1 VTTTFGDKE
10 HCVDRFKIA
19 LRYIFAVGI
28 IVVVT
33 LSLLPGND
41 VPSVGVSDKIEH
53 LVAYALLGLA
63 GGLAFPTRRGVIV
76 LLVLLPL
83 LGVALELAQPRV
95 PERSADVADALAD
108 WIGADL
114 TLLPILVV
122 RLRFG

>member
-1 VTTTFGDKE
+1 MTTTFGDQE
-10 HCVDRFKIA
+10 HCVDRLKIVS
-19 LRYIFAVGI
+19 RYIFGVGI
-28 IVVVT
+28 IAIAT

-41 VPSVGVSDKIEH
+41 VPSVGVSDKIQH

-63 GGLAFPTRRGVIV
+63 GGWAFPTRRGVIV

-83 LGVALELAQPRV
+83 LGVALEIAQLRV

-108 WIGADL
+108 WIGAGL
-114 TLLPILVV
+114 TLLPTLVV

>member
-1 VTTTFGDKE
+1 M
-10 HCVDRFKIA
+10 DRFKIVS
-19 LRYIFAVGI
+19 RYIFAVGI
-28 IVVVT
+28 IAVVI

-63 GGLAFPTRRGVIV
+63 GGLAFPTRRGAIV

-83 LGVALELAQPRV
+83 LGVALEIAQLRV

-108 WIGADL
+108 WMGAGL